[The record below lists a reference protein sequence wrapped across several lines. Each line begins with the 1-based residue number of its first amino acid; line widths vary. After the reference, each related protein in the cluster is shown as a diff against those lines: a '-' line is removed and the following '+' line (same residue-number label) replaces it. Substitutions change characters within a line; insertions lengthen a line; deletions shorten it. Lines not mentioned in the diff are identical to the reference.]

1 MTEWQN
7 IMNTLYVMNVNIM
20 NTSKCLKELLAVQ
33 HLTFLLYHNDGEN
46 KILKIGHKKISKV
59 KTNF

>member
-1 MTEWQN
+1 
-7 IMNTLYVMNVNIM
+7 MNTLYVMNVNIM